1 MVKNRI
7 HLLYISSLVV
17 CALLF
22 FGLGHFSY
30 PLFHPSTPPRL
41 SALEE
46 MVIAGEDPADLQIF
60 WQVWHLLERDFY
72 GVEPDPEM
80 RVYGVIR
87 GLVASYNDPF
97 TVYMEPPRAEERKD
111 VIQGVHGA
119 IGVTVEQKEEGYFL
133 YPQADQPAALAGIM
147 SGDQLIRID
156 GEPLP
161 VDASVEAVEERLR
174 GTTNTFVELD
184 VLRGEGSRRTERS
197 FRIQRVEIPTPNMKW
212 RMLSEDAAT
221 ASTGII
227 TPTMFTENSA
237 NEMRTALAELRA
249 AGADRILLDLRN
261 NLGGTV
267 ESAMEIADM
276 WIDSG
281 LLLIERH
288 QDGSETV
295 IEAKPDGE
303 AVDLPLIV
311 LINGDTASASEMVA
325 AALQDHGR
333 AMLVGQRSF
342 GKGYLQWIH
351 RLPDQSSLQVT
362 HAEWFTPQRKV
373 VTKVGLTPDV
383 LIEPGDDPIH
393 QAVAI
398 LAMVAGNSPQVL
410 AER

>member
-1 MVKNRI
+1 
-7 HLLYISSLVV
+7 
-17 CALLF
+17 
-22 FGLGHFSY
+22 
-30 PLFHPSTPPRL
+30 
-41 SALEE
+41 
-46 MVIAGEDPADLQIF
+46 
-60 WQVWHLLERDFY
+60 
-72 GVEPDPEM
+72 
-80 RVYGVIR
+80 
-87 GLVASYNDPF
+87 
-97 TVYMEPPRAEERKD
+97 
-111 VIQGVHGA
+111 
-119 IGVTVEQKEEGYFL
+119 
-133 YPQADQPAALAGIM
+133 
-147 SGDQLIRID
+147 
-156 GEPLP
+156 
-161 VDASVEAVEERLR
+161 
-174 GTTNTFVELD
+174 
-184 VLRGEGSRRTERS
+184 
-197 FRIQRVEIPTPNMKW
+197 
-212 RMLSEDAAT
+212 
-221 ASTGII
+221 
-227 TPTMFTENSA
+227 MFTENSA

-249 AGADRILLDLRN
+249 AGADRILLDLRD

-267 ESAMEIADM
+267 ESAMDIADM

-393 QAVAI
+393 QAVAV
-398 LAMVAGNSPQVL
+398 LAMVAGNPPQVV